1 VLKNTTPPTTDETSP
16 GFEHVSTV
24 VTPSIMMA
32 AEDKVSSKPTLT
44 KDKWN
49 EFEEAKK
56 AIKDD
61 TPLGEGPLTKN
72 WVAEG
77 TGSIMLL
84 GKSWGLKASR
94 PLVGFS
100 D

>member
-61 TPLGEGPLTKN
+61 TPLGEGPFDQELGGRRYRVHHATRK
-72 WVAEG
+72 VMGAE
-77 TGSIMLL
+77 SI
-84 GKSWGLKASR
+84 
-94 PLVGFS
+94 
-100 D
+100 